1 MLISLNVISGSSKLI
16 GRKFTSFLSCRFIS
30 TSLFSLRLKTCYL
43 AYTAKK
49 CLAANFDE
57 NIIVEGERSIKA
69 AEKILAIVASVRST
83 GATVVGGI
91 NVTEFGQ
98 R

>member
-1 MLISLNVISGSSKLI
+1 M
-16 GRKFTSFLSCRFIS
+16 
-30 TSLFSLRLKTCYL
+30 
-43 AYTAKK
+43 
-49 CLAANFDE
+49 AANFDE

-83 GATVVGGI
+83 GATVVDGI
-91 NVTEFGQ
+91 NVTEFRQ